1 MQKLIKPM
9 FMSFMIL
16 CLFLTTAL
24 LPAFAEVSES
34 AIKIGLNPGTIGCPP
49 DTEQP
54 ALSAEYKNR
63 VVDALTTTQDVYGQQ
78 ILDKPE
84 GPTFD
89 NVKDFFTPIM
99 YAIAPA
105 AQGGFLT
112 DTGVYYIPFGQPQ
125 QPTARGDLALTSADG
140 SQIFSNKADNLSL
153 STRIFVGEGGQEQFG
168 SCLTNLSTPE
178 LYKGYLPI
186 LELQYRDHDGMEY
199 QQESL
204 ATNLPG
210 TDIVASYVEI
220 TAQRGHGK
228 TEHKPTNIR
237 FQVCSNCNLHQEGNQ
252 LIDDQGRTYL
262 YFSPGATF
270 SNSNLVYNFDKL
282 NNGIGDSVY
291 IVRPVTPI
299 VNSPAINA
307 DKSGQDQ
314 ARADSS
320 AYWENRLSKGTI
332 FQVPENNVMNA
343 ERNLLIQDLQMNWRY
358 SLGNAYE
365 AFYQPESS
373 TTMET
378 LGRYG
383 FTDVYKNALQDL
395 LPKSKGTTRRNW
407 EIGEKLSHAA
417 DYYRLT
423 GDPSL
428 IIENLEAY
436 KAYAVDLAAQ
446 HTADSV
452 NHLLE
457 RQQYSS
463 DVPNKV
469 YGLHQIGTALFGLQ
483 DMVSVWRELGQTEL
497 ADQYRPIADDLRFWF
512 DKAIKQSSTVMPDG
526 SLFTQAM
533 LLDKEDPYDHLP
545 VTLLGSYWNLVA
557 QYGFAAQAYAPETPE
572 AKATLQ
578 YLYNHGSRLMG
589 LLKVRDG
596 AINDVYEAEQVK
608 FMADND
614 QSDQMVLS
622 LYNQLAHG
630 MTRNTFITGE
640 AANVGP
646 LASKWPKQFGICAK
660 DPCPPP
666 SFDTG
671 WKPGEYYRGMYLSPN
686 TANNGFFLRLL
697 RLMLLNDVTNNKGE
711 PQSLQLGFSTPRG
724 WLENGKKIQINNA
737 PSLFGPI
744 SYTITSNIEQNQVM
758 ADLDIPS
765 TKPIGNLQLRL
776 RVPANKQLIGVNV
789 NGQPYNKF
797 NASTETID
805 LIGLTGNLIIVAD
818 YR

>member
-1 MQKLIKPM
+1 MPKLIKPM

-24 LPAFAEVSES
+24 LPAYAEGSES

-54 ALSAEYKNR
+54 TLSAEYKNR

-84 GPTFD
+84 GPTFE

-125 QPTARGDLALTSADG
+125 QLTDRGDLALTSADG
-140 SQIFSNKADNLSL
+140 SQIISNKADNLSL
-153 STRIFVGEGGQEQFG
+153 STKIFVGAGGQEQFG
-168 SCLTNLSTPE
+168 SCLTNLGTPE

-186 LELQYRDHDGMEY
+186 LELQYRDHDGIEY

-204 ATNLPG
+204 ATNLPD
-210 TDIVASYVEI
+210 TNLVASYIKI
-220 TAQRGHGK
+220 TAQRGLGK
-228 TEHKPTNIR
+228 TEHKPINIR

-270 SNSNLVYNFDKL
+270 SNSDLVYNFDKL

-299 VNSPAINA
+299 ANA
-307 DKSGQDQ
+307 PTVQANKSGQDQ
-314 ARADSS
+314 ARVDSTT
-320 AYWENRLSKGTI
+320 YWENRLSEGNL
-332 FQVPENNVMNA
+332 FQVPESTIMDA
-343 ERNLLIQDLQMNWRY
+343 QRNLLIQDLLMNWRY

-373 TTMET
+373 TTMGT

-383 FTDVYKNALQDL
+383 FTNVYKQALQDL
-395 LPKSKGTTRRNW
+395 LPKSKGITRRNW
-407 EIGEKLSHAA
+407 EIGEKLSYAS

-436 KAYAVDLAAQ
+436 KAYAVDLATQ
-446 HTADSV
+446 HANDP

-483 DMVSVWRELGQTEL
+483 NVVSVWRELGQTDL
-497 ADQYRPIADDLRFWF
+497 ANQYGPIADDLRVWF
-512 DKAIKQSSTVMPDG
+512 DKAIKQSSTLMADG
-526 SLFTQAM
+526 SLFTKAM
-533 LLDKEDPYDHLP
+533 LLDNEDPYDHLP
-545 VTLLGSYWNLVA
+545 VTVLGSYWNLVA
-557 QYGFAAQAYAPETPE
+557 HYGFAAQAYAPGTPE
-572 AKATLQ
+572 AKATLR
-578 YLYNHGSRLMG
+578 YLYNHGSRLLG

-596 AINDVYEAEQVK
+596 AINTVYEAEHIK
-608 FMADND
+608 FLADND
-614 QSDQMVLS
+614 QPDQMVLS

-711 PQSLQLGFSTPRG
+711 PQSLQLAFSTPRG

-744 SYTITSNIEQNQVM
+744 SYTITSNIKHNQVM

-765 TKPIGNLQLRL
+765 TRPIGNLQLRL
-776 RVPANKQLIGVNV
+776 RVPADKQLIGVKV

-805 LIGLTGNLIIVAD
+805 LTGLTGSLSIRAD

>member
-1 MQKLIKPM
+1 MQKIVKPM

-16 CLFLTTAL
+16 VLFLTAA
-24 LPAFAEVSES
+24 LPAYSAGSES
-34 AIKIGLNPGTIGCPP
+34 AIAIGLNHGTIGCRPG
-49 DTEQP
+49 TEQP
-54 ALSAEYKNR
+54 TLSAQYKNR
-63 VVDALTTTQDVYGQQ
+63 VVEALTTTQDVYGQQ
-78 ILDKPE
+78 ILAKPE

-125 QPTARGDLALTSADG
+125 QLTARGDLALTSADG
-140 SQIFSNKADNLSL
+140 SQIISNKADNLSL
-153 STRIFVGEGGQEQFG
+153 STRIFVGAGGQEQFG
-168 SCLTNLSTPE
+168 SCLANLRTPA

-186 LELQYRDHDGMEY
+186 LQLQYRDHDGIEY
-199 QQESL
+199 QQESF

-210 TDIVASYVEI
+210 TGIVASYVEI
-220 TAQRGHGK
+220 TADHLK
-228 TEHKPTNIR
+228 SSINPTNIR
-237 FQVCSNCNLHQEGNQ
+237 FQVCSSCNLHQEGNQ
-252 LIDDQGRTYL
+252 LVDAQGRIYL

-270 SNSNLVYNFDKL
+270 SNSDLVYNLDND
-282 NNGIGDSVY
+282 NNGKQSVF

-299 VNSPAINA
+299 VNAPAIIA
-307 DKSGQDQ
+307 DKDGQEN
-314 ARADSS
+314 ARIESA
-320 AYWENRLSKGTI
+320 AYWENRLSEGTI
-332 FQVPENNVMNA
+332 FQVPESNVMDA
-343 ERNLLIQDLQMNWRY
+343 ERNLLIQDLLMTWRY

-373 TTMET
+373 TTMGT

-383 FTDVYKNALQDL
+383 FTNLYKQALKDL
-395 LPKSKGTTRRNW
+395 LPLSKGATRRNW

-436 KAYAVDLAAQ
+436 KAYAVDLATQ
-446 HTADSV
+446 HAGDP
-452 NHLLE
+452 NHLLA

-463 DVPNKV
+463 DVKGLV

-483 DMVSVWRELGQTEL
+483 NMVSVWRELGKTDL
-497 ADQYRPIADDLRFWF
+497 ADQYGPIADDLRLWF
-512 DKAIKQSSTVMPDG
+512 DKAVKQSSTLMPDG
-526 SLFTQAM
+526 SLYTQVM
-533 LLDKEDPYDHLP
+533 LLDQEDAYDHLP
-545 VTLLGSYWNLVA
+545 VTVLGSYWNLVSH
-557 QYGFAAQAYAPETPE
+557 YGFAAQAYAPESPE
-572 AKATLQ
+572 SKATLQ
-578 YLYNHGSRLMG
+578 YLYNHGSRLLG

-596 AINDVYEAEQVK
+596 AINDVYEAEHAK
-608 FMADND
+608 FLADND

-646 LASKWPKQFGICAK
+646 LTSKWPLQFGACAIGA
-660 DPCPPP
+660 PCTPP
-666 SFDTG
+666 SFENG

-686 TANNGFFLRLL
+686 NANNGFFLILL

-711 PQSLQLGFSTPRG
+711 PQSLQLAFSTPRD

-737 PSLFGPI
+737 PSLFGPV
-744 SYTITSNIEQNQVM
+744 SYTITSKIEHNQVM

-765 TKPIGNLQLRL
+765 QKPIGNLQLRL
-776 RVPANKQLIGVNV
+776 RVPANKQLIGVKV

-805 LIGLTGNLIIVAD
+805 LTGLTGKLIIRAD

>member
-1 MQKLIKPM
+1 MQKVVKSI
-9 FMSFMIL
+9 FMSFVLI
-16 CLFLTTAL
+16 CLFLTSTFSAS
-24 LPAFAEVSES
+24 AAGSES
-34 AIKIGLNPGTIGCPP
+34 PIVIGLKPGNIGCQPG
-49 DTEQP
+49 TEQP
-54 ALSAEYKNR
+54 TLSTDYKNR
-63 VVDALTTTQDVYGQQ
+63 IVDALTTTQDVYGQQ
-78 ILDKPE
+78 ILAKPE
-84 GPTFD
+84 GSTYD

-125 QPTARGDLALTSADG
+125 QPTERGDLALTVADG

-153 STRIFVGEGGQEQFG
+153 STRIFVGASGEEQFG
-168 SCLTNLSTPE
+168 SCLANLSTPA

-186 LELQYRDHDGMEY
+186 LQLQYRDHDGIEY
-199 QQESL
+199 QEESL

-210 TDIVASYVEI
+210 TVTVASYIKI
-220 TAQRGHGK
+220 TAKRGHGK
-228 TEHKPTNIR
+228 TDHKPTNIR

-270 SNSNLVYNFDKL
+270 SNSDLVYNLDKL

-299 VNSPAINA
+299 ANAPALQA
-307 DKSGQDQ
+307 DKSGQEQ
-314 ARADSS
+314 ARDDSTT
-320 AYWENRLSKGTI
+320 YWENRLSEGKI
-332 FQVPENNVMNA
+332 FQVPESNIMDA
-343 ERNLLIQDLQMNWRY
+343 QRNLLIQDLLMNWRY

-373 TTMET
+373 TTMGT

-383 FTDVYKNALQDL
+383 FTNVYKQALQDL
-395 LPKSKGTTRRNW
+395 LPKSKGVTRRNW
-407 EIGEKLSHAA
+407 EIGEKLSYAA

-423 GDPSL
+423 GDSSL
-428 IIENLEAY
+428 IIENLDAY
-436 KAYAVDLAAQ
+436 KAYAIDLATQ
-446 HTADSV
+446 HAVDT

-483 DMVSVWRELGQTEL
+483 NMVSVWRELGQTDL
-497 ADQYRPIADDLRFWF
+497 ANQYGPIADDLRDWF
-512 DKAIKQSSTVMPDG
+512 DKAIKQSSTLMSDG

-545 VTLLGSYWNLVA
+545 VTVLGSYWNLVA
-557 QYGFAAQAYAPETPE
+557 HYGFAAQVYTPGTPE

-596 AINDVYEAEQVK
+596 AINNVYEAEHIK
-608 FMADND
+608 FLADND
-614 QSDQMVLS
+614 QPDQMVLS

-666 SFDTG
+666 SFDAG
-671 WKPGEYYRGMYLSPN
+671 WGSNEYYRGMYLSPN

-697 RLMLLNDVTNNKGE
+697 RLMLINEVTNNKGE

-724 WLENGKKIQINNA
+724 WLEKDKKIQVKDA
-737 PSLFGPI
+737 PTLFGPV
-744 SYTITSNIEQNQVM
+744 SYTITSKIDHNQVM
-758 ADLDIPS
+758 ADMDIPS
-765 TKPIGNLQLRL
+765 QKPIGNLQLRL
-776 RVPANKQLIGVNV
+776 RVPANKQLIDVKI
-789 NGQPYNKF
+789 NGQTYTKF
-797 NASTETID
+797 NANNETID
-805 LIGLTGNLIIVAD
+805 LTGLTGKLSIRAD

>member
-1 MQKLIKPM
+1 MLMQKLVKSM
-9 FMSFMIL
+9 FMSFVIL
-16 CLFLTTAL
+16 CLFLTAA
-24 LPAFAEVSES
+24 LPASAAGSES
-34 AIKIGLNPGTIGCPP
+34 AIAIGLNPGTLGCPP
-49 DTEQP
+49 GTELP
-54 ALSAEYKNR
+54 ALSAQYKSR
-63 VVDALTTTQDVYGQQ
+63 VVEALTTTQDVYGQQ
-78 ILDKPE
+78 ILAKPE

-99 YAIAPA
+99 YTIAPA

-125 QPTARGDLALTSADG
+125 QSTARGDLALTSADG
-140 SQIFSNKADNLSL
+140 SQIISNKADNLSL
-153 STRIFVGEGGQEQFG
+153 STRIFVGAGGQEQFG
-168 SCLTNLSTPE
+168 SCLTNLSTPA

-186 LELQYRDHDGMEY
+186 LQLQYRDHDGIEY

-210 TDIVASYVEI
+210 TDIVASFVEI
-220 TAQRGHGK
+220 TTDHLKSSPNPA
-228 TEHKPTNIR
+228 NVR

-252 LIDDQGRTYL
+252 LLDEQGRTYL

-270 SNSNLVYNFDKL
+270 SNSDLVYNLDNY
-282 NNGIGDSVY
+282 NNGKHSVF

-299 VNSPAINA
+299 VNAPAIIA
-307 DKSGQDQ
+307 DKDGQEN
-314 ARADSS
+314 ARNKSA
-320 AYWENRLSKGTI
+320 AYWENRLSEGTI
-332 FQVPENNVMNA
+332 FQVPESNVMDA
-343 ERNLLIQDLQMNWRY
+343 QRNLLIQDLLMTWRY

-383 FTDVYKNALQDL
+383 FTNVYKNALQDL
-395 LPKSKGTTRRNW
+395 LPKSKGLNRRNW

-446 HTADSV
+446 HASDTV

-463 DVPNKV
+463 DVKGLV

-483 DMVSVWRELGQTEL
+483 TMVSVWRELGKTDL
-497 ADQYRPIADDLRFWF
+497 AEQYGPIADDLRLWF

-526 SLFTQAM
+526 SLFTKAM

-557 QYGFAAQAYAPETPE
+557 QYGFAAQAYAPESPE

-596 AINDVYEAEQVK
+596 AINDVYEAEQAK
-608 FMADND
+608 FLADND

-646 LASKWPKQFGICAK
+646 LASKWPLQFGACAIGA
-660 DPCPPP
+660 PCTPP
-666 SFDTG
+666 SFENG
-671 WKPGEYYRGMYLSPN
+671 WKPNEYYRGMYLSPN

-697 RLMLLNDVTNNKGE
+697 RLMLINDVTNNKGV
-711 PQSLQLGFSTPRG
+711 PQSLQLAFSTPRG
-724 WLENGKKIQINNA
+724 WLENGKKIQINDA
-737 PSLFGPI
+737 PSLFGSV
-744 SYTITSNIEQNQVM
+744 SYTITSKIEQNHVM
-758 ADLDIPS
+758 ADLDVPS
-765 TKPIGNLQLRL
+765 QKPIGNLQLRL
-776 RVPANKQLIGVNV
+776 RVPTNKHLIGAKV
-789 NGQPYNKF
+789 NGQPYTKF
-797 NASTETID
+797 NASNETID
-805 LIGLTGNLIIVAD
+805 LTGLTGKLIIRAD

>member
-1 MQKLIKPM
+1 MEKLVKSI
-9 FMSFMIL
+9 FMSFVII
-16 CLFLTTAL
+16 CLFLTAT
-24 LPAFAEVSES
+24 LPASAAGSES
-34 AIKIGLNPGTIGCPP
+34 AIVIGLKPGNIGCQPGTV
-49 DTEQP
+49 QP
-54 ALSAEYKNR
+54 ALSTAYKNR
-63 VVDALTTTQDVYGQQ
+63 VVDALTTSQDVYGQQ

-84 GPTFD
+84 GPTYD

-125 QPTARGDLALTSADG
+125 QPTERGDLALTVADG
-140 SQIFSNKADNLSL
+140 SQIISNKVDNLSL
-153 STRIFVGEGGQEQFG
+153 STRIFVGAGGQEQFG
-168 SCLTNLSTPE
+168 SCLANLSTPA

-186 LELQYRDHDGMEY
+186 LQLQYRDHDGIEY
-199 QQESL
+199 QEESL

-210 TDIVASYVEI
+210 TNLVASYIKI
-220 TAQRGHGK
+220 TAQRGLGK
-228 TEHKPTNIR
+228 TEHKPINIR
-237 FQVCSNCNLHQEGNQ
+237 FQVCTNCNLHQEGNQ

-270 SNSNLVYNFDKL
+270 SNSDLVYNLDKL

-299 VNSPAINA
+299 ANAPAVQS
-307 DKSGQDQ
+307 DKSGQEQ
-314 ARADSS
+314 ARVDSTT
-320 AYWENRLSKGTI
+320 YWENRLSEGNL
-332 FQVPENNVMNA
+332 FQVPESNIMDA
-343 ERNLLIQDLQMNWRY
+343 QRNLLIQDLLMTWRY

-373 TTMET
+373 TTMGT

-383 FTDVYKNALQDL
+383 FTNVYKQALQDL
-395 LPKSKGTTRRNW
+395 LPKSKGITRRNW

-423 GDPSL
+423 SDPSL
-428 IIENLEAY
+428 IIENLKAY
-436 KAYAVDLAAQ
+436 KDYAVDLATQ
-446 HTADSV
+446 HAADP

-457 RQQYSS
+457 VQQYSS

-483 DMVSVWRELGQTEL
+483 NMVSVWRELGQTDL
-497 ADQYRPIADDLRFWF
+497 ANEYGLIADDLRVWF
-512 DKAIKQSSTVMPDG
+512 DKAIKQSSTLMPDG

-533 LLDKEDPYDHLP
+533 LLEKEDPYDHLP
-545 VTLLGSYWNLVA
+545 VTVLGSYWNLVA
-557 QYGFAAQAYAPETPE
+557 HYGFAAQVYAPGTPE

-596 AINDVYEAEQVK
+596 AINNVYEAEHIK
-608 FMADND
+608 FLADND
-614 QSDQMVLS
+614 QPDQMVLS
-622 LYNQLAHG
+622 LYNQLTHG

-671 WKPGEYYRGMYLSPN
+671 WGSNEYYRGMYLSPN

-697 RLMLLNDVTNNKGE
+697 RLMMINEVTNNKGE
-711 PQSLQLGFSTPRG
+711 PQSMQLAFSTPRG
-724 WLENGKKIQINNA
+724 WLEEGKKIQINDA
-737 PSLFGPI
+737 PTLFGPV
-744 SYTITSNIEQNQVM
+744 SYTITSKIDHNQVM
-758 ADLDIPS
+758 ADMDIPS
-765 TKPIGNLQLRL
+765 QKPIGNLQLRL
-776 RVPANKQLIGVNV
+776 RVPANKQLIGVEI
-789 NGQPYNKF
+789 NGQPYTKF
-797 NASTETID
+797 NASEETID
-805 LIGLTGNLIIVAD
+805 LTGLTGKLIISAN